1 MSGSTARNPISTHHT
16 TRFRLLSVLT
26 VLCLLLPALTAC
38 ANDYV
43 SLDQIQEPSTSL
55 PAAQQSAS
63 EPVAA
68 DVSIDIQ
75 KTAQAIS
82 FPESEPDSATILIS
96 APSISGSGGKPLSA
110 AQAEEITPVSD
121 THPST
126 SIDTQ
131 VASTNTRLT
140 TSVRL
145 PYQYTIQS
153 GDTLQGLTRRFG
165 VQAGEIISTDVLPE
179 TGLLETG
186 KLITIPAKS
195 TAQLFSTRL
204 LPDSELVFSPSALD
218 FDMDSYIVDSG
229 GYLATYREYLNSTGW
244 LSGAAIIRKI
254 ATDNSINPRLLL
266 SLLQYHSN
274 WVSGQPADQAA
285 RDYPLGYKD
294 PLKKGLYSQLTWAV
308 NQISYAY
315 YGWREGQVTEFTF
328 ADGTS
333 IPAAPDLNAGTFA
346 LEYLLSQLNTP
357 ATFGEALSSSAGLPA
372 KHQAMFGDPWAR
384 AVVYEPVYSSSIK
397 QPSLILPIEPG
408 VEWSFTGGPHPA
420 WGKQGALA
428 AIDFAP
434 SGASGCSVSNEW
446 ILASASGIVARS
458 GGGVVMLDLDGDGNE
473 QTGWNLLYM
482 HISSQDRPAVGTWLK
497 QGDHLGHP
505 SCEGGVSTGTH
516 FHFARK
522 YNGEW
527 IQAGGPLPFD
537 LDGWIASAGT
547 EAYKGTLS
555 RGDQLI
561 TACTCG
567 TSETYIFRDNPS
579 EN

>member
-1 MSGSTARNPISTHHT
+1 MSGSIARNIKSTRNT
-16 TRFRLLSVLT
+16 TRFRLLSTLSVF
-26 VLCLLLPALTAC
+26 CLLLPALSAC

-43 SLDQIQEPSTSL
+43 SLDQIHEPISSLPAEKQPTTEPST
-55 PAAQQSAS
+55 
-63 EPVAA
+63 A
-68 DVSIDIQ
+68 DSSVDIQ
-75 KTAQAIS
+75 KTTQAIIH
-82 FPESEPDSATILIS
+82 PENNLDSATVLIS
-96 APSISGSGGKPLSA
+96 APLITGIGGKPLGA
-110 AQAEEITPVSD
+110 LQPEENNPVSD
-121 THPST
+121 TPVFISQDAQAGST
-126 SIDTQ
+126 TAI
-131 VASTNTRLT
+131 LT
-140 TSVRL
+140 TTVRA

-165 VQAGEIISTDVLPE
+165 VQASDILSTDALPT
-179 TGLLETG
+179 TGLLEPG
-186 KLITIPAKS
+186 IQLTIPARKTTQS
-195 TAQLFSTRL
+195 FSYQL
-204 LPDSELVFSPSALD
+204 LPDSELIYSPSALD
-218 FDMDSYIVDSG
+218 FDVDRYIVDSG

-244 LSGAAIIRKI
+244 ISGAAIIRKV

-266 SLLQYHSN
+266 SLLQYQSN
-274 WVSGQPADQAA
+274 WVKGQPADQAA
-285 RDYPLGYKD
+285 RDYPLGYQD

-308 NQISYAY
+308 NQLSFAY
-315 YGWREGQVTEFTF
+315 YGWREGRVTEYTF
-328 ADGTS
+328 SDGT
-333 IPAAPDLNAGTFA
+333 ILPAAPELNAGTFA
-346 LEYLLSQLNTP
+346 LEYLLSQVNTP
-357 ATFGEALSSSAGLPA
+357 STFGDTLSTSAGLPA
-372 KHQAMFGDPWAR
+372 EHQGMFGDPWAR
-384 AVVYEPVYSSSIK
+384 ASVYEPVYPASIE

-434 SGASGCSVSNEW
+434 SGASGCSASSEW
-446 ILASASGIVARS
+446 VLASASGIVARS
-458 GGGVVMLDLDGDGNE
+458 GGGVVVLDLDGDGNE

-497 QGDHLGHP
+497 QGDRLGHP

-527 IQAGGPLPFD
+527 ILADGPLPFN
-537 LDGWIASAGT
+537 LDGWIVSAGS

-555 RGDQLI
+555 RGDQWV

-567 TSETYIFRDNPS
+567 TSETYIFRDTPS